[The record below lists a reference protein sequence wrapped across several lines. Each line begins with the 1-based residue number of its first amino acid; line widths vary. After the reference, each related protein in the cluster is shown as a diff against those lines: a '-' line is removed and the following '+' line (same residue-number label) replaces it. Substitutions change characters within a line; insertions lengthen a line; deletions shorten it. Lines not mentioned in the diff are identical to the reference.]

1 MSKTFTPSNKPDET
15 PETPFNKAK
24 NVWDERLGTAK
35 QQAFNWRVMALSMVA
50 CSMLLAGGL
59 ITVSMKSSIE
69 PYIVQ
74 VDGATGRVISVDPA
88 RVRYDP
94 SLAEKKYFL
103 GEFVKKI
110 RTVSKDEMVVRNNW
124 LEAYKFLTK
133 KGNLIL
139 TSYARENDP
148 FKLIGKYLV
157 SVHIETINPISKNSF
172 QVEWREDVFA
182 YQETKKSLK
191 YSGVFTTTHITPKEK
206 SDLLSNPLGIYIEEM
221 AWSARN

>member
-1 MSKTFTPSNKPDET
+1 MSKTFTPSYKPEEA
-15 PETPFNKAK
+15 PQTPFDKAK

-35 QQAFNWRVMALSMVA
+35 QQAFNWRLMALSMVA

-59 ITVSMKSSIE
+59 IAVSMKSSIE

-74 VDGATGRVISVDPA
+74 VDGATGQVISLEPA
-88 RVRYDP
+88 KVKYEP

-103 GEFVKKI
+103 GEFVRRI
-110 RTVSKDEMVVRNNW
+110 RTISKDEMVVKKNW
-124 LEAYKFLTK
+124 LEAYKFVTK

-157 SVHIETINPISKNSF
+157 AVHIENINPISKDSF
-172 QVEWREDVFA
+172 QVEWREDIFA
-182 YQETKKSLK
+182 YQEKKKSQN
-191 YSGVFTTTHITPKEK
+191 YSGIFTTTHITPKEK
-206 SDLLSNPLGIYIEEM
+206 SDLLSNPLGIYISEM